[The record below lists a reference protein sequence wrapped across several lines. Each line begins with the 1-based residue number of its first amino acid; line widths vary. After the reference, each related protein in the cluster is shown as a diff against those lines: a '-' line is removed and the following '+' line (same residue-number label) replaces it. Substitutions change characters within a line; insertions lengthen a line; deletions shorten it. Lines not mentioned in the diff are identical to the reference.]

1 MALLAWAGS
10 AFTAQAQSDVVVS
23 GKIEGVK
30 QGQLLLVA
38 QVGENR
44 MDTLGVADF
53 KAPKF
58 QLKAKVKEPVMAQIV
73 VRGYSGGFN
82 FIAEPNAKY
91 DAFLCDGD
99 AAYIKGGKLQDEWMA
114 FTKRSAEL
122 HAESKAMQARYD
134 ALRAAN
140 KFRSASATNS
150 ILMCQL

>member
-1 MALLAWAGS
+1 MLRNISLALLAWAGS

-91 DAFLCDGD
+91 DAFLCDGLSLLLWQNS
-99 AAYIKGGKLQDEWMA
+99 Y
-114 FTKRSAEL
+114 
-122 HAESKAMQARYD
+122 AM
-134 ALRAAN
+134 
-140 KFRSASATNS
+140 T
-150 ILMCQL
+150 